1 MAYYENNGQINDEAI
16 SISGGRTFQVIQLA
30 DSDGN
35 IIDPAQGSVVFDGEV
50 TISSEVE
57 IKNDAG
63 SPVPASVSSLP
74 LPSGA
79 ATAAKQDTL
88 ISAVDGVEG
97 LLSTIDAD
105 TGSIDGKL
113 PALSGGK
120 VPTEPLGIPAV
131 ARQLSAGASS
141 ANTALTSTCRRISI
155 KAIGADIRYAIGST
169 SQTASATTHFIGNG
183 ERLDLAVPA
192 TPNIAVIR
200 NGSTSGTL
208 ELTELS

>member
-1 MAYYENNGQINDEAI
+1 MAEALVRYLDADGHPVYASASEPLPVDIGSATVNINGD
-16 SISGGRTFQVIQLA
+16 
-30 DSDGN
+30 
-35 IIDPAQGSVVFDGEV
+35 V
-50 TISSEVE
+50 TVSSEVE
-57 IKNDAG
+57 VKNDTG
-63 SPVPASVSSLP
+63 NPVPASVSSLP

-131 ARQLSAGASS
+131 ARQLSAGSTS

-155 KAIGADIRYAIGST
+155 KAIGSDIRYAIGSS
-169 SQTASATTHFIGNG
+169 SQTASATSHFIGNG